1 MKNTYIGSLKTFE
14 MVVIV
19 FLIVYLTLPVQTP
32 QWLMPFIDT
41 PLGIAFI
48 VCATLA
54 TFFFANPLLAVLFVF
69 FAYTLL
75 RRSSSNGSI
84 LSQLNK
90 ISTQSVVGTSVVGT
104 SNISDKPAKVANE
117 MDPILSS
124 TKRKKKSSKQKTLA
138 ANEMTYPMSYQQSTD
153 NIERVAII
161 ERDLSEGTYTRE
173 EQSLQNDQSVVNHP
187 PVSLEE
193 EIVHTSA
200 PIDRPMMSV
209 NTRTQFQPV
218 ATNVVSFASYQ

>member
-1 MKNTYIGSLKTFE
+1 MKNTSVIGSLKTFE
-14 MVVIV
+14 MVIIV
-19 FLIVYLTLPVQTP
+19 FLIVYLALPVQTP

-48 VCATLA
+48 AGATLA

-75 RRSSSNGSI
+75 RRSSNGSI
-84 LSQLNK
+84 LSR
-90 ISTQSVVGTSVVGT
+90 ISTQSVVGTS
-104 SNISDKPAKVANE
+104 NITDGPAKVTNE
-117 MDPILSS
+117 MDPILPSKKPS
-124 TKRKKKSSKQKTLA
+124 ALRKKKSSKKKTLA
-138 ANEMTYPMSYQQSTD
+138 ADEMTYPMTYQQSTE

-173 EQSLQNDQSVVNHP
+173 EQSLQNDQAVITQP
-187 PVSLEE
+187 PISLEE
-193 EIVHTSA
+193 EIVRTSA

-218 ATNVVSFASYQ
+218 ATNVGSFASF